1 MSKLP
6 YRLLTI
12 VCSIIVYVTTTSIRG
27 GYFCFLG
34 LSGFP
39 LSILLGTLIYYT
51 FTALLLN
58 STWGKQNRIFIL
70 IVVIAPFIPEL
81 IGRAFIF
88 RETLISFPDTL
99 LKILATII
107 SWFLFGY
114 TKGSLLRIG
123 GSIVIFSTAL
133 WSSFYG
139 FNYWINFV
147 NHKSFSGRFDQH
159 INNEIIV
166 QDSHGRFENLDSLYQ
181 NYILLDFWSKRC
193 GVCYKM
199 MPEFEKL
206 YERFKDSKDVK
217 IYSIFCRNE
226 DDRYNFGDSIVK
238 SLGYSFPVVNIDY
251 SENPALM
258 KELGIESFPQ
268 FLIIDRDKNIVYH
281 GNLSLA
287 EKFLENL

>member
-1 MSKLP
+1 
-6 YRLLTI
+6 
-12 VCSIIVYVTTTSIRG
+12 
-27 GYFCFLG
+27 
-34 LSGFP
+34 
-39 LSILLGTLIYYT
+39 
-51 FTALLLN
+51 
-58 STWGKQNRIFIL
+58 
-70 IVVIAPFIPEL
+70 
-81 IGRAFIF
+81 
-88 RETLISFPDTL
+88 
-99 LKILATII
+99 
-107 SWFLFGY
+107 
-114 TKGSLLRIG
+114 
-123 GSIVIFSTAL
+123 
-133 WSSFYG
+133 
-139 FNYWINFV
+139 
-147 NHKSFSGRFDQH
+147 
-159 INNEIIV
+159 
-166 QDSHGRFENLDSLYQ
+166 
-181 NYILLDFWSKRC
+181 
-193 GVCYKM
+193 